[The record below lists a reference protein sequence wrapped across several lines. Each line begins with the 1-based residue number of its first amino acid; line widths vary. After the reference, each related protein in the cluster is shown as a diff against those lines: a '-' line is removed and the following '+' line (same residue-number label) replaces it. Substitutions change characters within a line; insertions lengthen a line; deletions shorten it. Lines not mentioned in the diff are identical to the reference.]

1 MAGLN
6 FFILCALFATWLFG
20 SVLSFQLEREVFLRE
35 QANRMYSPACYF
47 ISKNLVET
55 PFAILAPL
63 IELIIIYWGCGM
75 VEFGR
80 VFLVMVLVSQA
91 ALGIGL
97 TVSSLASNVTTA
109 TAMTPAIAMPL

>member
-1 MAGLN
+1 
-6 FFILCALFATWLFG
+6 
-20 SVLSFQLEREVFLRE
+20 
-35 QANRMYSPACYF
+35 MYSPACYF

-63 IELIIIYWGCGM
+63 IELLIIYWGCGL

-109 TAMTPAIAMPL
+109 TAMTPAIAMPLQLFGGTIANTATTPGWIGWIQWLSPIRYGNEALGHT